1 MSFFAELK
9 RRRVFRAGL
18 LYLVVGWGV
27 IEASDLI
34 VPRVGLPDWTVTFV
48 IVITGLGLPI
58 ALVLAWLY
66 DLNPDP
72 ARAPAGDAGN
82 RRALAYLGI
91 GIVIAL
97 VGFAAYAS
105 RDHSEGPAPAAIT
118 AGADVASIAVLPF
131 VNMSADPNQEYFSD
145 GLTEE
150 LLNALAQ
157 VRALRVAARTS
168 SFSFKGK
175 NLPVAEIARTLNV
188 KSVLEGSV
196 RKEGNRV
203 RITAQLINAADGF
216 HLWSQT
222 FDRELTDI
230 FAIQEEISRSIA
242 SALQLRLAAGDSA
255 SLSREQHDLS
265 AYDLYLQARF
275 FWNHRTERSLRQAR
289 SLLER
294 AIQIDPTFARAHA
307 ALADVYAVWND
318 YSTTPDPKAI
328 DESLRAAQRA
338 LELDST
344 LAEPHAALANGYYRK
359 ARWQEADA
367 AFRRAIAMKPSYA
380 TAHQWYA
387 WLLAY
392 TGRPEVA
399 LAEIDLALSVDPLS
413 LIINE
418 NKGEHLMLMG
428 RYEEAIAQFKR
439 TLELDSTFTVTYPYL
454 ALTYSLVGDHTTA
467 LRWAERTLARPENG
481 TYDLGQSAYVL
492 ARAGQ
497 ADRARAVLKE
507 MERRSFWA
515 MTAQGY
521 IALGDTARGLA
532 ALEKEYELG
541 GAYGLMEQVTVSAGT
556 AAVRSHPRVIELR
569 RKIGLT
575 K

>member
-1 MSFFAELK
+1 MSFIEELK
-9 RRRVFRAGL
+9 RRRVFRAAI
-18 LYLVVGWGV
+18 LYLVVAWAV

-34 VPRVGLPDWTVTFV
+34 VPRLGLPDWTVTFI
-48 IVITGLGLPI
+48 IVVAGLGFPI

-66 DLNPDP
+66 DLRPDP
-72 ARAPAGDAGN
+72 ARAPAGHSDN

-91 GIVIAL
+91 GIVIA
-97 VGFAAYAS
+97 VIGFAAYSS
-105 RDHSEGPAPAAIT
+105 RDQGEEPAPAASAT
-118 AGADVASIAVLPF
+118 DAAVASIAVLPF

-175 NLPVAEIARTLNV
+175 NLPIAEIARTLNV
-188 KSVLEGSV
+188 KTVLEGSV

-203 RITAQLINAADGF
+203 RITAQLINAADGY

-242 SALQLRLAAGDSA
+242 NALQLRLAATDSA
-255 SLSREQHDLS
+255 SLSREQHDLG
-265 AYDLYLQARF
+265 AYDSYLQARF
-275 FWNHRTERSLRQAR
+275 FWNHRTESSLRHAL

-318 YSTTPDPKAI
+318 YSTTPDAQAI
-328 DESLRAAQRA
+328 DESLRAARRA

-344 LAEPHAALANGYYRK
+344 LAEPHAALGNGYYRT
-359 ARWQEADA
+359 ARWQEAEA
-367 AFRRAIAMKPSYA
+367 AFRRAIAMKPGYA

-392 TGRPEVA
+392 TGRPAAA

-418 NKGEHLMLMG
+418 NKGEHLMMMG
-428 RYEEAIAQFKR
+428 RYEEAIAQFKH
-439 TLELDSTFTVTYPYL
+439 TLELDSTFTVTFPYL

-467 LRWAERTLARPENG
+467 MRWAERTLARRENG

-497 ADRARAVLKE
+497 ADRARAVLKD

-521 IALGDTARGLA
+521 IALGDTARALA
-532 ALEKEYELG
+532 ALEKEYELN
-541 GAYGLMEQVTVSAGT
+541 GAYGLLEQITVSLGT
-556 AAVRSHPRVIELR
+556 APVRSHPRVKELR
-569 RKIGLT
+569 RKLGVPQ
-575 K
+575 